1 VTVAQGWRS
10 VDPQLH
16 WYERPGE
23 PEVLAFSPRSGSVHL
38 LSSAARPLLTQLDK
52 SPRTLSEIASL
63 LQLAEPEAAAAVVE
77 SLDEA
82 GLVEPAP

>member
-1 VTVAQGWRS
+1 MTAAQRWRS

-38 LSSAARPLLTQLDK
+38 LSSTARPLLSQLDK
-52 SPRTLSEIASL
+52 SPKTLAEIASL
-63 LQLAEPEAAAAVVE
+63 LQLAEQDAAAAVE

>member
-1 VTVAQGWRS
+1 MARRWRS

-16 WYERPGE
+16 WYQRPGE
-23 PEVLAFSPRSGSVHL
+23 LEVLAFSPRSGSVHL
-38 LSSAARPLLTQLDK
+38 LSSAARPLLAQLDK

-63 LQLAEPEAAAAVVE
+63 LQLAEPEAAVAVVE

-82 GLVEPAP
+82 GLVEPVP

>member
-1 VTVAQGWRS
+1 MTVAQRWRS

-23 PEVLAFSPRSGSVHL
+23 LEVLAFSPRSGSVHL
-38 LSSAARPLLTQLDK
+38 LSSAARPLLAQLDK
-52 SPRTLSEIASL
+52 SPRTLSEIAVL
-63 LQLAEPEAAAAVVE
+63 LQLAEPDEAAAVVQ

-82 GLVEPAP
+82 GLVEPVP

>member
-1 VTVAQGWRS
+1 MTAAQRWRS
-10 VDPQLH
+10 VDPQLQ
-16 WYERPGE
+16 WYERPDE

-38 LSSAARPLLTQLDK
+38 LSSAARPLLAELDK

-63 LQLAEPEAAAAVVE
+63 LAEPEAAAAVIE